1 MVFLLASVLLP
12 PAILA
17 MPTNL
22 CGCSSSGGSQL
33 CLAPSG
39 IQYFLLPPLAPS
51 SPGAVKSS
59 LFVDLWLSPF
69 FFSFLFLVNFLKP
82 THTYANS
89 HFIKHF

>member
-1 MVFLLASVLLP
+1 MVFFLTSVLLP
-12 PAILA
+12 PAVLA

-22 CGCSSSGGSQL
+22 CGCISPGGSHRIT
-33 CLAPSG
+33 SG
-39 IQYFLLPPLAPS
+39 IQYFLLPPLASS

-59 LFVDLWLSPF
+59 LFDDLWLLPF
-69 FFSFLFLVNFLKP
+69 FFSFLVNLLKP